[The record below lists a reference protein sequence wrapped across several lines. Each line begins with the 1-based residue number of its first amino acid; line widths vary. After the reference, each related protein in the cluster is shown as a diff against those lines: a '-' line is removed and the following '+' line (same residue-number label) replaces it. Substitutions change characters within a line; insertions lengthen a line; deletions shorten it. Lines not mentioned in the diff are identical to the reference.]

1 MEKRVTNLVADKF
14 QAFLDIL
21 AVEHNDFIVDTFR
34 AIARHMNNN
43 YWGNRSDT
51 RNAHFIGS
59 YGRGTAI
66 RGVANINILVE
77 LPQRVQKRLGVWQQK
92 APRVLIGEVRELINE
107 IYPMVQISDQCRIVV
122 PSPHK
127 LQFEVIPAFV
137 ASKKSFIY
145 PDLGNMTGWS
155 SFNPLREIEVVEE
168 SNFKYNG
175 KTKHLARMMRAW
187 RATRQIPISGM
198 LLDTL
203 VVSFMEEWENNDTS
217 FGYYGIMTRDFLEY
231 LAGRRKNQAV
241 YYAQGSN
248 RELPSPE
255 DFGYYANE
263 DYKIA
268 VEAVEHENNEK
279 HYQANKLWQQIYGP
293 LFPDIAAAL

>member
-1 MEKRVTNLVADKF
+1 MEKRVSNTVADKF
-14 QAFLDIL
+14 QAFLDNI
-21 AVEHNDFIVDTFR
+21 AIEHNDFIVETFR
-34 AIARHMNNN
+34 TIARHMNNA

-66 RGVANINILVE
+66 KGVANINILVE
-77 LPQRVQKRLGVWQQK
+77 LPQRVQKRLEVWQQK
-92 APRVLIGEVRELINE
+92 APRVLIEEVRELISD
-107 IYPMVQISDQCRIVV
+107 IYPLVQISDQCHIVI

-127 LQFEVIPAFV
+127 LQFEIIPAFV
-137 ASKKSFIY
+137 GLKKSFIY
-145 PDLGNMTGWS
+145 PDLNDITGWS
-155 SFNPLREIEVVEE
+155 SFNPLREIEVLEE
-168 SNFKYNG
+168 SNFRYTG

-187 RATRQIPISGM
+187 RTTRQIPISGM

-203 VVSFMEEWENNDTS
+203 VVSFMDEWENNDTS
-217 FGYYGIMTRDFLEY
+217 FAYYGIMSRDFLEY
-231 LAGRRKNQAV
+231 LAGRRKNQVV

-248 RELPSPE
+248 RELFSPE

-263 DYKIA
+263 DFKIA
-268 VEAVEHENNEK
+268 AEAAMHEDNEK

-293 LFPDIAAAL
+293 LFPDIMAML